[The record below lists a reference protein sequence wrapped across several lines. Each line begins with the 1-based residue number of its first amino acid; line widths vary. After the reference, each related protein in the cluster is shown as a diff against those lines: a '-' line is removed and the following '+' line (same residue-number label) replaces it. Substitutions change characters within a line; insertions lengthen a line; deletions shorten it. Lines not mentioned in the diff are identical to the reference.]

1 MKGPSYTPGLSF
13 VRERFECS
21 PRTRE
26 FPEIHLHG
34 ARDGISLSSRHD
46 KSHPF
51 QRSFA
56 LIRNKMP
63 CM

>member
-56 LIRNKMP
+56 L
-63 CM
+63 